1 VFVIGPIRH
10 HQLIGFAPKDL
21 QVSTSQEGRIMFEQF
36 FIGNRIAMVEAAI
49 YGNVDCVDYI
59 SLFRLGLSS
68 MVSSFRDSFIDSSQT
83 PVSLKYRAA
92 NQQLLICGVVT
103 WVPERFVLWTTPRN
117 IQLLR
122 AYQQQKPHSHHQ

>member
-1 VFVIGPIRH
+1 
-10 HQLIGFAPKDL
+10 
-21 QVSTSQEGRIMFEQF
+21 MFEQF

-83 PVSLKYRAA
+83 PVSLKHRAA
-92 NQQLLICGVVT
+92 NQQLICGVVT
-103 WVPERFVLWTTPRN
+103 LVPERFVFWTTPRN
-117 IQLLR
+117 I
-122 AYQQQKPHSHHQ
+122 